1 MDNAILYAEELAMAV
16 RLKVSG
22 RITPDV
28 GNLLGLVIMEIV
40 KMATKKLVMKE
51 PSFISFAPVM
61 FSPDVQSELVC
72 LELRAIVSGKVDTSR
87 PYSMIKFFE
96 TTAQNRLKNI
106 RRNYMGRKMK
116 GEILT
121 ESQLDISTTDSI
133 AARVADINGK
143 EIQNNTTRKVR
154 QWERE

>member
-1 MDNAILYAEELAMAV
+1 
-16 RLKVSG
+16 
-22 RITPDV
+22 
-28 GNLLGLVIMEIV
+28 
-40 KMATKKLVMKE
+40 MKE

-121 ESQLDISTTDSI
+121 ESQLDISTTDSL